1 MSPGRPEAG
10 APGGRRLPRS
20 ARIRLRRDIQNL
32 LRRGKRTR
40 TRHLDVF
47 VIASPVSR
55 PRFGTVVPKH
65 RHEIVERN
73 RLRRRLR
80 EAGRIQVLPRLWE
93 AERSVDIL
101 VRARREAYDA
111 SYEELETELTT
122 LTENLC
128 SSGPS

>member
-1 MSPGRPEAG
+1 MGPGRPEAG

-20 ARIRLRRDIQNL
+20 ARVRLRRDIQNL

-65 RHEIVERN
+65 RHRIVERN

-80 EAGRIQVLPRLWE
+80 EVGRTRVLPRLWE
-93 AERSVDIL
+93 AGRDLDVL
-101 VRARREAYDA
+101 VRARREAYEA
-111 SYEELETELTT
+111 SYQELEADLKT
-122 LTENLC
+122 LTETLC
-128 SSGPS
+128 SSGSS